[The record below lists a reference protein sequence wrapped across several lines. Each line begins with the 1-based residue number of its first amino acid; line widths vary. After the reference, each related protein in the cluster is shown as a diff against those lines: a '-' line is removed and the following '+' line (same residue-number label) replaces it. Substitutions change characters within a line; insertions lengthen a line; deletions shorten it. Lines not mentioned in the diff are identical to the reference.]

1 MSKKISVVIRCKDEE
16 RWIGHAIQSVIDF
29 IPENEII
36 VDNGSKDK
44 SLEIVQQFKA
54 NPSLEKNNQKY
65 TDVKIISIDKYSPGL
80 ALNMAAKS
88 LQKLNM

>member
-36 VDNGSKDK
+36 VVDNGSKDK

-54 NPSLEKNNQKY
+54 NPSLEKNNQK
-65 TDVKIISIDKYSPGL
+65 
-80 ALNMAAKS
+80 
-88 LQKLNM
+88 

>member
-36 VDNGSKDK
+36 VVDNGSKDK

-54 NPSLEKNNQKY
+54 NPSLVKNNQKY
-65 TDVKIISIDKYSPGL
+65 TSLCWKYC
-80 ALNMAAKS
+80 NW
-88 LQKLNM
+88 

>member
-36 VDNGSKDK
+36 VVDNGSKDK

-54 NPSLEKNNQKY
+54 NPSLVKNNQKY
-65 TDVKIISIDKYSPGL
+65 TNVKICLLYTSD
-80 ALNMAAKS
+80 AADE
-88 LQKLNM
+88 

>member
-36 VDNGSKDK
+36 VVDNGSKDK

-54 NPSLEKNNQKY
+54 NPSLVKNNQKY
-65 TDVKIISIDKYSPGL
+65 TNVKIISIE
-80 ALNMAAKS
+80 
-88 LQKLNM
+88 